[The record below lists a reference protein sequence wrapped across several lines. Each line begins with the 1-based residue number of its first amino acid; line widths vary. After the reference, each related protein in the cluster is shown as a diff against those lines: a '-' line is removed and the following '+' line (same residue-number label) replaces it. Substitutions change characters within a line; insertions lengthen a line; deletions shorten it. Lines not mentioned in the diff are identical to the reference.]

1 MDWLIFK
8 LEFVGCT
15 NFESLAKNSVMIN
28 DRYDEMHKSI
38 ISSLISIEKD
48 YYRILKL
55 SYINVAATK

>member
-48 YYRILKL
+48 YYRILIK
-55 SYINVAATK
+55 